1 MRRFLF
7 STMKLMGCVWGLW
20 LVHNSLIS
28 NYIKLTPFVPENCI
42 RLRILKFQFDFH
54 VIFSP
59 PPLFFLTL
67 SPSHPLLYPLF
78 ILSSLSHQSSLSH
91 ILLLLSV
98 MCPYFSHVLLH
109 LYHIYLSSLWPFLPS
124 VILPIFPSRN
134 THNNPLLP
142 YIQTSF
148 HPFSSFSS
156 VSPTFFLSCPFK
168 VKVLFFHQFFS
179 FLLMTAMYVLMNSS
193 FTSCNHTSVLDS
205 RFNNPT
211 SVAVLL
217 LEYLPRYQLLLSFS
231 LLPLLF
237 MAPSSLL

>member
-1 MRRFLF
+1 MFEVCDWFITHL
-7 STMKLMGCVWGLW
+7 L
-20 LVHNSLIS
+20 S

-42 RLRILKFQFDFH
+42 RLR
-54 VIFSP
+54 FSNFSLISMLSFLP
-59 PPLFFLTL
+59 FFFLTL

-109 LYHIYLSSLWPFLPS
+109 LYPIYLSSLWPFLPS

-134 THNNPLLP
+134 THIYPLLL

-156 VSPTFFLSCPFK
+156 VSPTFFLSCQSFCPFK

-179 FLLMTAMYVLMNSS
+179 FLLMTAIYVLMNSS

-211 SVAVLL
+211 SFAVLL